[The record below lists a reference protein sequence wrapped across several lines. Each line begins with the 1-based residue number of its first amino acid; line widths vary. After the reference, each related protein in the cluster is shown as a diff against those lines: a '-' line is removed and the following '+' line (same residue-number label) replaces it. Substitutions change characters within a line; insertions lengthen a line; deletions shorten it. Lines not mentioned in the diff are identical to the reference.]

1 MSEATS
7 ELAPVTPAPETTP
20 AAPAVKGANE
30 QASVPPA
37 ETHGQETAP
46 PDPDAQEPEA
56 EKEELSPSELRR
68 KERNRERWQRMRE
81 ASEEA
86 ARLRAELARWK
97 PEPVD
102 YSRVEDPDEALALR
116 TAAKVRES
124 LAGDVEARASHAQ
137 QLAERAL
144 AENVEAI
151 YQDGRERMPDFDQV
165 VTDRTPVHRNAVPFI
180 AESERGSE
188 LLYHLGKNPQVA
200 LDLYRKFDASPAQA
214 LVELG
219 RIEARLSVPAPKTA
233 SKAPRPVPA
242 ITGGSSPPAFDASQ
256 ASVDD
261 MAAQLRKAGLIR

>member
-1 MSEATS
+1 MSD
-7 ELAPVTPAPETTP
+7 VTPELSPDTAAPETTP
-20 AAPAVKGANE
+20 AAPAVNGADE
-30 QASVPPA
+30 QDSVTPA

-46 PDPDAQEPEA
+46 PDPDAQETDA
-56 EKEELSPSELRR
+56 EKELSPSEQRR

-102 YSRVEDPDEALALR
+102 YSRVEDPDEALAMR

-124 LAGDVEARASHAQ
+124 LAGDVEARASHAEQ
-137 QLAERAL
+137 MAQRAL

-151 YQDGRERMPDFDQV
+151 YQDGRERMPDFDTV
-165 VTDRTPVHRNAVPFI
+165 VTDRTPVHANAVPFI

-188 LLYHLGKNPQVA
+188 VLYHLGKNPQVA
-200 LDLYRKFDASPAQA
+200 LDLYRKFDANPAQA
-214 LVELG
+214 LIELG
-219 RIEARLSVPAPKTA
+219 RIEARLSVPAPKTV

-242 ITGGSSPPAFDASQ
+242 ISGGSSPPAFDATQ
-256 ASVDD
+256 ASVAD
-261 MAAQLRKAGLIR
+261 MAM